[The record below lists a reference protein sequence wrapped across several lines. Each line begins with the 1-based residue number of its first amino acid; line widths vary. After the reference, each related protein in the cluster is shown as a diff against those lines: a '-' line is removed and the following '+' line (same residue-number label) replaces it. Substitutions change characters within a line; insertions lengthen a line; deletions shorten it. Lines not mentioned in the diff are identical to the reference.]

1 MLVQQVQPQGAWE
14 RRPIAP
20 TRAGRGAR
28 RLLEARVAACDST
41 IALLEQISREAL
53 QTGNRTK
60 SERVELA
67 ILDQKRRRTALGR

>member
-1 MLVQQVQPQGAWE
+1 MLVQQGKPRGAWE
-14 RRPIAP
+14 RRRIAASRP
-20 TRAGRGAR
+20 GRGER
-28 RLLEARVAACDST
+28 RLLEARVAACDSA
-41 IALLEQISREAL
+41 IALLEQIAREAL